1 MRFTLY
7 YSTNVI
13 SHRIKLCFME
23 LWLIKTKGEKII
35 DKFFKIKI
43 KHSSIIL
50 MEVLYIINMQ
60 FQPMFFIH
68 TLDEWKKSLIHNE
81 DECLHSSPCLFLGLH
96 IWHSFCALFFG
107 FYLHVYK
114 GKGILLFQVLTL
126 GSRLRL

>member
-35 DKFFKIKI
+35 DKIFKIKI

-68 TLDEWKKSLIHNE
+68 TLDE
-81 DECLHSSPCLFLGLH
+81 
-96 IWHSFCALFFG
+96 
-107 FYLHVYK
+107 
-114 GKGILLFQVLTL
+114 
-126 GSRLRL
+126 